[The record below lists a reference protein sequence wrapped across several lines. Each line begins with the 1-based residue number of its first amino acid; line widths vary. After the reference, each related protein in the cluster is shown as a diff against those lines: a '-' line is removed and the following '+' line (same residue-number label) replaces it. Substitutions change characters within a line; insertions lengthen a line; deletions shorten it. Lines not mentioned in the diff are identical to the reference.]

1 MYEAAALDGASRW
14 RQFWSIT
21 VPLVRRSM
29 AFLVVVQTLA
39 VFQMFA
45 EPFVVTEGGP
55 YGSTT
60 TAGLYLYEHITASDL
75 GTGAAN
81 SFLLVLLVF
90 GLSLGAVRLLRAER
104 RGVMNPTRPAS
115 SQYVLLTLLALA
127 FLYPIWWAISSS
139 FKPAAEI
146 ITSPLSIG
154 APTLDNYRAMFADV
168 PIGTGFANTAL
179 VLAVKG
185 AMTMFFCPL
194 AGYAFAKYAFPGK
207 DLLFGVVLLTLML
220 PTLVLIIPLLLE
232 MSALGWV
239 NTYQALI
246 LPGSID
252 AFSIFWMR
260 QTIAAIP
267 DELIDAGRVD
277 GAGEFGIF
285 AKVVLPVIRP
295 GMAALAVLTTM
306 NVYNDFVWPVVAVNE
321 PRTRHSRWCWP
332 RWRRTSPAT
341 GSAPTSPPS
350 GASCW
355 PPAASP
361 CCRSW

>member
-1 MYEAAALDGASRW
+1 
-14 RQFWSIT
+14 
-21 VPLVRRSM
+21 
-29 AFLVVVQTLA
+29 
-39 VFQMFA
+39 
-45 EPFVVTEGGP
+45 
-55 YGSTT
+55 
-60 TAGLYLYEHITASDL
+60 
-75 GTGAAN
+75 
-81 SFLLVLLVF
+81 
-90 GLSLGAVRLLRAER
+90 
-104 RGVMNPTRPAS
+104 MNRTRPGVA
-115 SQYVLLTLLALA
+115 QYVLLTLLALA

-139 FKPAAEI
+139 VKPAAEI

-194 AGYAFAKYAFPGK
+194 AGYAFAKYTFPGK
-207 DLLFGVVLLTLML
+207 NALFGVVLLTLML

-306 NVYNDFVWPVVAVNE
+306 NVYNDFVWPVVAVNDTSHQTLQVVLATLAQNITGNRIGADFATVWGE
-321 PRTRHSRWCWP
+321 LLAAGSIAMLPLLVIFVLLQRHFINGIL
-332 RWRRTSPAT
+332 A
-341 GSAPTSPPS
+341 GSVK
-350 GASCW
+350 G
-355 PPAASP
+355 
-361 CCRSW
+361 

>member
-1 MYEAAALDGASRW
+1 
-14 RQFWSIT
+14 
-21 VPLVRRSM
+21 
-29 AFLVVVQTLA
+29 
-39 VFQMFA
+39 
-45 EPFVVTEGGP
+45 
-55 YGSTT
+55 
-60 TAGLYLYEHITASDL
+60 
-75 GTGAAN
+75 
-81 SFLLVLLVF
+81 
-90 GLSLGAVRLLRAER
+90 
-104 RGVMNPTRPAS
+104 MNQTRPGVA
-115 SQYVLLTLLALA
+115 QYVLLTLLALA
-127 FLYPIWWAISSS
+127 FLYPIWWAVSSS

-146 ITSPLSIG
+146 ITSPLAIG
-154 APTLDNYRAMFADV
+154 EPTLDNYRAMFADV

-194 AGYAFAKYAFPGK
+194 AGYAFAKYTFPGK

-220 PTLVLIIPLLLE
+220 PTLVLVIPLLLE

-267 DELIDAGRVD
+267 NELIDAGRVD

-306 NVYNDFVWPVVAVNE
+306 NVYNDFVWPVVAVNDTAHQTLQVVLATLAQNITGNRIGADFATVWGE
-321 PRTRHSRWCWP
+321 LLAAGSIAMLPLLVIFVLLQRHFINGIL
-332 RWRRTSPAT
+332 A
-341 GSAPTSPPS
+341 GSVK
-350 GASCW
+350 G
-355 PPAASP
+355 
-361 CCRSW
+361 